1 MYTHGLLSLPFS
13 KDRESS
19 TYDLESPDDHIHCA
33 AQVRAKKLETE
44 LAAFDISSYGQLTG
58 ALSAIDKCSV
68 LLIDAHGS
76 QGNLCLGSPSTH
88 LAPIDLGLRASAL
101 DVVVVGA
108 CWQQPARWEHA
119 APPGCLVI
127 GYKEKLLAGASHGLI
142 THTADLG
149 DLQNIPEGD
158 EGAKIVADWVQAKSH
173 HASKRADKW
182 FVARAKP

>member
-76 QGNLCLGSPSTH
+76 
-88 LAPIDLGLRASAL
+88 IDLGLRASAL